1 MSKNAVHRRKA
12 RAPKPTQTQTTST
25 SRNYDAVARELV
37 RRGLADPAIL
47 GQSGHSPDHAA
58 TPSDSAVPIGS
69 AAAPSKGTRP

>member
-12 RAPKPTQTQTTST
+12 RAPKPTQTQTTSAPV
-25 SRNYDAVARELV
+25 NYDRVARELV

-47 GQSGHSPDHAA
+47 GQSGHSPDRAA
-58 TPSDSAVPIGS
+58 TPPTTATSLDA

>member
-12 RAPKPTQTQTTST
+12 RARKPSQAPST

-58 TPSDSAVPIGS
+58 TPPTTATSLD
-69 AAAPSKGTRP
+69 AADAPPKGTRP